1 MTTHTK
7 SGNERGGLSEKEEAA
22 LDASSNKSK
31 VGHAGYRNVEPII
44 TFDPSQR
51 EKIITQDDSHIVLGG
66 DRISSKASGYAGK
79 GHTGCHMIDLVVGR
93 DPKLSGNPSF
103 KGDAARIYIC
113 QRTDIDHAFGAA
125 KGEVGSSK
133 ARSAVGIKAD
143 GVRIVAREGI
153 KLITM
158 GKGTELSTG
167 NKLKTYTGIDLI
179 AGNDDKSLEPIV
191 LTHKLEDTFEFI
203 IKDILEETLYPA
215 LNTIISNQSRLN
227 NEIISTL
234 IQPPESKVAMIAS
247 AMQVQLSGLTKVNAS
262 RLASIK
268 FRLRHLTP
276 SASGWF
282 GSHNNHSN

>member
-1 MTTHTK
+1 M
-7 SGNERGGLSEKEEAA
+7 
-22 LDASSNKSK
+22 
-31 VGHAGYRNVEPII
+31 
-44 TFDPSQR
+44 
-51 EKIITQDDSHIVLGG
+51 
-66 DRISSKASGYAGK
+66 
-79 GHTGCHMIDLVVGR
+79 
-93 DPKLSGNPSF
+93 
-103 KGDAARIYIC
+103 
-113 QRTDIDHAFGAA
+113 
-125 KGEVGSSK
+125 
-133 ARSAVGIKAD
+133 
-143 GVRIVAREGI
+143 
-153 KLITM
+153 
-158 GKGTELSTG
+158 
-167 NKLKTYTGIDLI
+167 
-179 AGNDDKSLEPIV
+179 